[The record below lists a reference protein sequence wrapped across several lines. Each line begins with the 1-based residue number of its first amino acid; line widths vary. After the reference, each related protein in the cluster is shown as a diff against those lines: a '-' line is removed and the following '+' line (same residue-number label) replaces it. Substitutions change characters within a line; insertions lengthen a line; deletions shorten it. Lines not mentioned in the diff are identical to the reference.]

1 MWPITADSP
10 LKQKQITAEI
20 DTRTKLDAPFLIV
33 TSWILV
39 FVVKSPFSAILRKEG
54 CPNIVQLNQA
64 KKRGTKTKC
73 SSSDSTVP
81 VVTSVQLRSP
91 CSFWTTLRNTAL
103 SLNYQ
108 NQSVRVRLQL
118 ENFQQLWK
126 SKHFSDSRDAD
137 TFSCFITLWSI
148 NTADPWHS
156 GKFNLK
162 WGTNN
167 TRCYIRDPLVKVEAN
182 ECWAQG

>member
-108 NQSVRVRLQL
+108 NQSVKSSATTRKLSAALKKQTLQW
-118 ENFQQLWK
+118 QQGRGYIFMFYYFV
-126 SKHFSDSRDAD
+126 KHKG
-137 TFSCFITLWSI
+137 
-148 NTADPWHS
+148 P
-156 GKFNLK
+156 
-162 WGTNN
+162 
-167 TRCYIRDPLVKVEAN
+167 
-182 ECWAQG
+182 